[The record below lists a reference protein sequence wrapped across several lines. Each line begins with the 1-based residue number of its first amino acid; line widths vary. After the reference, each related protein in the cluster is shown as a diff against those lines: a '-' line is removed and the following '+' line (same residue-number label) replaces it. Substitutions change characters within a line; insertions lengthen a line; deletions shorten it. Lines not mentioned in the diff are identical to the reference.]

1 MRNPRRPFFVR
12 VCLLA
17 APLFIAS
24 APSALA
30 DIITTSAA
38 VPPAAGVYFVA
49 NTCILTVCL
58 QNIQLGNFN
67 TTSAK
72 IVGGNELTVSSVD
85 LTAKAFV
92 NSGGMAGPPIGPVTL
107 SGTVD
112 ITYFNK
118 NALLETG
125 KFMSQIT
132 SLDVSGSF
140 IGITGPPPHTIEAML
155 NPAMTSLGETD
166 VTLISSHPDVF
177 QIHSFFDVFAEL
189 SIDGG
194 PFVPGPE
201 RHGTLGNTPEPAYY
215 VPVFGGIGLIAALR
229 SAKRRRAQ
237 QAAL

>member
-1 MRNPRRPFFVR
+1 MRNPHPVFLRACF
-12 VCLLA
+12 LS
-17 APLFIAS
+17 APLFMAF

-30 DIITTSAA
+30 DIFAPTSA
-38 VPPAAGVYFVA
+38 VPPANGVYFVA

-72 IVGGNELTVSSVD
+72 IVGQNELTVSSVD
-85 LTAKAFV
+85 LTANVFQ
-92 NSGGMAGPPIGPVTL
+92 NHSGVAGPFIAPVTL

-112 ITYFNK
+112 ITYFKK
-118 NALLETG
+118 NALFETG
-125 KFMSQIT
+125 KFVSQIT

-140 IGITGPPPHTIEAML
+140 VGVTGPPPHTIDAML
-155 NPAMTSLGETD
+155 NPAMASMGETD
-166 VTLISSHPDVF
+166 VTQISSGPDVF

-189 SIDGG
+189 SIDHG

-215 VPVFGGIGLIAALR
+215 VPVFGGVALIAALR
-229 SAKRRRAQ
+229 IAKRRRAQ
-237 QAAL
+237 QTAA